1 MKISTELRPTQ
12 NGPEPRTKPRPA
24 AEPRSGTVAETG
36 RLPKSKA
43 HSAPNGTR
51 IDTPAGGSNPL
62 LFSLVCEL
70 LREGREVTVRVEG
83 ESMLPLFRS
92 GSRIRIHSL
101 RPEELR
107 RGSVVL
113 GETDSGHFVIHRIV
127 QLMARSSCFRATAT
141 SFAGR
146 LSRANGSMGPWTVHL
161 SGNCWP
167 ASGVHSVRC
176 AVIRCSCCVKWIA
189 HGRTGS
195 AERCHPDKVHP
206 R

>member
-62 LFSLVCEL
+62 LFGLVCEL

-92 GSRIRIHSL
+92 GSRIRIHPL

-127 QLMARSSCFRATAT
+127 AVDGPVILLQGDGNLIRREALPRERIHGAVDCSPLRQLLARIWCALGPLRRYPLQLLRKVDRARQN
-141 SFAGR
+141 R
-146 LSRANGSMGPWTVHL
+146 LR
-161 SGNCWP
+161 
-167 ASGVHSVRC
+167 
-176 AVIRCSCCVKWIA
+176 
-189 HGRTGS
+189 
-195 AERCHPDKVHP
+195 
-206 R
+206 